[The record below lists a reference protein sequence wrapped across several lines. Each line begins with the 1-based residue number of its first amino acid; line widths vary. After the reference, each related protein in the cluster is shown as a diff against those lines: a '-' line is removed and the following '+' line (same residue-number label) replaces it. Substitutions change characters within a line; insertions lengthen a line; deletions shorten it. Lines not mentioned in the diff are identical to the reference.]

1 MRSDKLGDIS
11 MNFDS
16 ISAASLDVSYGAS
29 VTSASDPRSAENRA
43 PASRSIVTEGMRIR
57 RELGFAV

>member
-1 MRSDKLGDIS
+1 MRSDDIS

-16 ISAASLDVSYGAS
+16 IAATSLAVPCGLS

>member
-1 MRSDKLGDIS
+1 MRSDDIS

-16 ISAASLDVSYGAS
+16 IAATSPDVSYGAS
-29 VTSASDPRSAENRA
+29 GRA
-43 PASRSIVTEGMRIR
+43 IRARLKTGPPASRSIVTEGMRTR